1 MFDLR
6 GGKCM
11 HTAVKPF
18 ISAVQQLAL
27 ATTRQQVIETL
38 ATTARSLIGAD
49 GATVVFRDGDKSFYV
64 HEDAM
69 APLFA
74 PGRFSIKACVS
85 GWVMENAKPAVIDD
99 VYTDA
104 RVPIEVY
111 RPTFVKSMGMV
122 PIRSMAPIGAL
133 GVYWAQGH
141 HMTPDELERA
151 QALADSAA
159 VALQNVNT
167 LENLEERVRER
178 TQQLTQMNQDLRLF
192 AGSVAHDL
200 RSPLTLLIG
209 DAEALQY
216 EDLPVEERGELAREL
231 MQTALHMNGMLQG
244 LLDLSHVTSR
254 PLAVAPVNLSRVAE
268 DSLRLLRSIEPNRNV
283 SVVIEPGLAVDADE
297 GLMRVVMGNLL
308 NNAWK
313 YTSRQPSAHIRFG
326 IEPMNSGDAFV
337 VQDDGAGFDAKSL
350 NFEAFRR
357 FHAANEFPGNGLGL
371 ATVHRA
377 ITRHGGSMWA
387 ESSRGAG
394 ARFYFRLPPRAHA

>member
-1 MFDLR
+1 
-6 GGKCM
+6 M

-38 ATTARSLIGAD
+38 ATSARSLIGAD
-49 GATVVFRDGDKSFYV
+49 GTTVVFRDGDKCFYV

-74 PGRFSIKACVS
+74 PGRFPIKACVS
-85 GWVMENAKPAVIDD
+85 GWVMENAKPAIIDD

-122 PIRSMAPIGAL
+122 PIRSSAPIGAV
-133 GVYWAQGH
+133 GFYWAQSH

-216 EDLPVEERGELAREL
+216 DDLPIEERGELAREL

-254 PLAVAPVNLSRVAE
+254 PLALTPVNLSRVAE
-268 DSLRLLRSIEPNRNV
+268 DSLRLLRSIEPDRNV
-283 SVVIEPGLAVDADE
+283 SASVEPDLAVDADE

-313 YTSRQPSAHIRFG
+313 YTSRKTSAHIRFG
-326 IEPMNSGDAFV
+326 IEQMNSGDAFV
-337 VQDDGAGFDAKSL
+337 VQDDGAGFDASAL

-357 FHAANEFPGNGLGL
+357 FHTANEFPGNGLGL

-377 ITRHGGSMWA
+377 IIRHGGSMWA
-387 ESSRGAG
+387 ESSRGSG
-394 ARFYFRLPPRAHA
+394 ARFYFRLPPRAQA

>member
-1 MFDLR
+1 MSS
-6 GGKCM
+6 
-11 HTAVKPF
+11 AAQPF

-27 ATTRQQVIETL
+27 ASTRQQVIETL
-38 ATTARSLIGAD
+38 AATARSLTGAD
-49 GATVVFRDGDKSFYV
+49 GTTVVFRDGDKSFYV

-74 PGRFSIKACVS
+74 PGRFPINACVS
-85 GWVMENAKPAVIDD
+85 GWVMENSKPALIDD
-99 VYTDA
+99 VYADA

-122 PIRSMAPIGAL
+122 PIRSSAPIGAV
-133 GVYWAQGH
+133 GFYWATGH
-141 HMTPDELERA
+141 RMTPEELERA

-216 EDLPVEERGELAREL
+216 DDLPAEERGALAKEL

-254 PLAVAPVNLSRVAE
+254 PLAVGPVDLSRVAE
-268 DSLRLLRSIEPNRNV
+268 DSVRLLRSIEPERRV
-283 SVVIEPGLAVDADE
+283 ETRIEAGLRVDADE
-297 GLMRVVMGNLL
+297 GLMRVVLGNLL
-308 NNAWK
+308 HNAWK
-313 YTSRQPSAHIRFG
+313 YTSRKSDAHIRFG
-326 IEPMNSGDAFV
+326 IEPMNTGDAYV
-337 VQDDGAGFDAKSL
+337 VQDDGAGFDAKNLS
-350 NFEAFRR
+350 FEAFRR
-357 FHAANEFPGNGLGL
+357 HHTSQEFPGTGLGL

-387 ESSRGAG
+387 ESSRGSG
-394 ARFYFRLPPRAHA
+394 ARFYFRLPPRAQA

>member
-1 MFDLR
+1 MNV
-6 GGKCM
+6 
-11 HTAVKPF
+11 AVKPF
-18 ISAVQQLAL
+18 ITAVQQLAL
-27 ATTRQQVIETL
+27 ASSRQGVVEAL
-38 ATTARSLIGAD
+38 ASSARSLVGAD
-49 GATVVFRDGDKSFYV
+49 GTTVVFRDGDKCYYV

-74 PGRFSIKACVS
+74 PNRFPMHSCVS
-85 GWVMENAKPAVIDD
+85 GWVMENARPAVIDD

-122 PIRSMAPIGAL
+122 PIRSAAPIGAL
-133 GVYWAQGH
+133 GFYWASGH
-141 HMTPDELERA
+141 TMTADELERA

-159 VALQNVNT
+159 VALQNVAT

-178 TQQLTQMNQDLRLF
+178 TQQLTLMNQDLRLF

-216 EDLPVEERGELAREL
+216 DDIPVEERAALARGL
-231 MQTALHMNGMLQG
+231 LQTAMHMNGMLQG

-254 PLAVAPVNLSRVAE
+254 PLELVPVNLTSVAE
-268 DSLRLLRSIEPNRNV
+268 DSVRLLRSLEPHRNVQATIEPEL
-283 SVVIEPGLAVDADE
+283 SAQADE
-297 GLMRVVMGNLL
+297 GLMRVVLGNLL
-308 NNAWK
+308 SNAWK
-313 YTSRQPSAHIRFG
+313 YTSRRPEAHVRFG

-337 VQDDGAGFDAKSL
+337 VQDDGAGFDAKGSG
-350 NFEAFRR
+350 FEAFKR
-357 FHAANEFPGNGLGL
+357 FHAASEFPGNGLGL

-377 ITRHGGSMWA
+377 ITRHGGTMWA

-394 ARFYFRLPPRAHA
+394 ARFYFRLPRAS